1 MIVIDD
7 KYRDT
12 EEYVKFQQ
20 TNAGSREAQ
29 EFYDMMRLDG

>member
-7 KYRDT
+7 KYKDT

-20 TNAGSREAQ
+20 INMGPREEQ

>member
-1 MIVIDD
+1 MIAIDE
-7 KYRDT
+7 KCRDT